1 MAYLVLYKNQSLI
14 VDENGN
20 SNEKLD
26 FTFAETSIEHSCS
39 VTWQNRMLVFG
50 GIAEFSKQVSEV
62 RVPWIP

>member
-1 MAYLVLYKNQSLI
+1 MAYLVLYQNQSLL

-26 FTFAETSIEHSCS
+26 FTFDGTSIEHSCS

-50 GIAEFSKQVSEV
+50 GIAEYSKQIAEVKVS
-62 RVPWIP
+62 